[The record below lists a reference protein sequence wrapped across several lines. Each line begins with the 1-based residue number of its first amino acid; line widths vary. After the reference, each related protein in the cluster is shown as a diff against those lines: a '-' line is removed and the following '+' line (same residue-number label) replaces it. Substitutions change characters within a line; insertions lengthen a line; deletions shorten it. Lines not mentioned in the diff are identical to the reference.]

1 LGHLRLGESTI
12 DLRSTGV
19 SGEGEKMS
27 TEASS
32 KKGEGSIL
40 TLMSRNLCLGADTID
55 VLRALVEGP
64 EILIPAA
71 KEVWG
76 QAQATDFRQRVVA
89 LVDEIEEARPDL
101 IGIQE
106 GVEVAHLQPGWD
118 QVTDFVLVMGEE
130 LERRSLPYFF
140 LTSQENTSVTLPLG
154 PGEELRFTDRLAVI
168 VHRDFPYSGFR
179 KGTYRATQMPG
190 GGIEMR
196 RGWIRVDAELDGA
209 PYHFIT
215 THLEIQPFAQ
225 AQALQAKELL
235 KEVVGGLEG
244 ATVLLGDF
252 NSNAAGSAGDPTWTS
267 TYEEVLAAG
276 FKDLWLLA
284 NPDGLDPGFTCC
296 HDVDL
301 KNPVPA
307 FDQRIDFIFWRP
319 SGWMDEGEPAN
330 GPGAFPGSLSVRTIG
345 ADPTKR
351 TDPSGLWPSDH
362 AGLVAELRL
371 RSLQP

>member
-1 LGHLRLGESTI
+1 MT
-12 DLRSTGV
+12 
-19 SGEGEKMS
+19 
-27 TEASS
+27 TEATS
-32 KKGEGSIL
+32 KNGEGSLL
-40 TLMSRNLCLGADTID
+40 TLMSRNLCLGADTTV

-71 KEVWG
+71 REVWE
-76 QAQATDFRQRVVA
+76 QAQATDFRQRAVA

-106 GVEVAHLQPGWD
+106 GVEVAHFRPGRA

-130 LERRSLPYFF
+130 LERRGLPYFF

-154 PGEELRFTDRLAVI
+154 PGEEMRFTDRLAVI

-196 RGWIRVDAELDGA
+196 RGWIRVDAEVEGV
-209 PYHFIT
+209 PFHFIT
-215 THLEIQPFAQ
+215 THLEIQPFAG

-235 KEVVGGLEG
+235 TEVVGDLEG
-244 ATVLLGDF
+244 ATVMLGDF

-284 NPDGLDPGFTCC
+284 NPEGVDPGLTCC

-301 KNPVPA
+301 KNPVSA
-307 FDQRIDFIFWRP
+307 FDQRIDFMFWRP
-319 SGWMDEGEPAN
+319 SGWMDGGEPAK
-330 GPGAFPGSLSVRTIG
+330 GPRAFLESLYVRTVG

-351 TDPSGLWPSDH
+351 TEPGGLWPSDH

-371 RSLQP
+371 RSLES

>member
-1 LGHLRLGESTI
+1 
-12 DLRSTGV
+12 
-19 SGEGEKMS
+19 
-27 TEASS
+27 
-32 KKGEGSIL
+32 
-40 TLMSRNLCLGADTID
+40 MSRNLCLGADTTV

-71 KEVWG
+71 REVWE
-76 QAQATDFRQRVVA
+76 QAQATDFRQRAVA

-106 GVEVAHLQPGWD
+106 GVEVVHLRHGGA
-118 QVTDFVLVMGEE
+118 QVTDFVLVMGAE
-130 LERRSLPYFF
+130 LERRGLPYYF

-154 PGEELRFTDRLAVI
+154 PGEEIRFTDRLAVI
-168 VHRDFPYSGFR
+168 VNRKFPYSGFG
-179 KGTYRATQMPG
+179 KGTYRATQKPG

-196 RGWIRVDAELDGA
+196 RGWIRVDAEIDGV
-209 PYHFIT
+209 PLHFIN
-215 THLEIQPFAQ
+215 THLEIQPFAR
-225 AQALQAKELL
+225 AQALQAQELL
-235 KEVVGGLEG
+235 NGVVGGLEG

-252 NSNAAGSAGDPTWTS
+252 NSNAAGSSGDPTWTS

-284 NPDGLDPGFTCC
+284 NPEALDPGFTCC

-307 FDQRIDFIFWRP
+307 FDQRIDFMFWRP
-319 SGWMDEGEPAN
+319 SGWVDGGDPTEGPW
-330 GPGAFPGSLSVRTIG
+330 AFPGSLSVRIVGT
-345 ADPTKR
+345 DSTRR
-351 TDPSGLWPSDH
+351 TSPGGLWPSDH

-371 RSLQP
+371 RSR